1 MNYHSLDDLKEKD
14 YPGFFTVRSFIMM
27 IDGSLQKPFFIRN
40 KNIVLDQDSK
50 AAWHNE
56 KKGVML
62 IENYYRREEDEV
74 PDEEDI

>member
-1 MNYHSLDDLKEKD
+1 
-14 YPGFFTVRSFIMM
+14 MM